1 MTRTVLHLTLLPAH
15 RHLRFV
21 LPVVVLAALL
31 LLPLAAAAHTEGV
44 MQLAAEPAGP
54 YDLTVWTS
62 PDPVTTAEPLHV
74 AIAVVMAEDA
84 APVLEAEV
92 QVYLTPDD
100 GGPVISGPATIENS
114 DNKFLHE
121 AILDVGSSGNYLVEI
136 SVQGADGGAG
146 QVSFPLLVE
155 GGGGLNWT
163 LIIAVVAVAAVA
175 VILVVR
181 SRRNPEL
188 AAEPS
193 GAPVEPV
200 EPVDE
205 EPVDESPAVK

>member
-1 MTRTVLHLTLLPAH
+1 MTRTVLRLKLLSAH
-15 RHLRFV
+15 GHLRFV

-84 APVLEAEV
+84 APVLEADV

-100 GGPVISGPATIENS
+100 GGPAISGPATIENS

-121 AILDVGSSGNYLVEI
+121 AILDVGNSGNYLVEI

-155 GGGGLNWT
+155 GGGGVNWIVI
-163 LIIAVVAVAAVA
+163 LAAIVVAAVV
-175 VILVVR
+175 VILVLR
-181 SRRNPEL
+181 NRRASAL
-188 AAEPS
+188 AGRPGS
-193 GAPVEPV
+193 VAPV
-200 EPVDE
+200 DS
-205 EPVDESPAVK
+205 PVDESPAGK